1 MMARVLSALQADRIA
16 GFKGFAGTHVEA
28 TVPVTQRLVDAL
40 VEFAG
45 ARRKLNGL
53 TVTLAANH
61 DIGIAVAKT
70 LLGFETRLAIDLR
83 IRGPVDLASDPRL
96 YLLVS
101 RPSITWS
108 AISRLAIAAGLAP
121 PGVEIGR
128 DGIAIDLRVLAS
140 RVAAADLLSLVRTLD
155 FEQEAGVLRV
165 HVVMDVPE
173 GGIGAGARPPQHV
186 HREPSH
192 STRRPANLP
201 RLDMLLM
208 ELRGARVRGRI
219 AVSEDLANTVMAI
232 ALDAARHG
240 AADGVAA
247 AGPSE
252 SDASA
257 GRLDAGKLAGWIR
270 EANLRLEEGRLVLEP
285 DVVIG

>member
-1 MMARVLSALQADRIA
+1 MMARLLSALQADRIA
-16 GFKGFAGTHVEA
+16 GFKGLAGTHVEA

-53 TVTLAANH
+53 TVTLGANH

-70 LLGFETRLAIDLR
+70 VLGFETRLAIDLR

-155 FEQEAGVLRV
+155 FEQKAGVLRV
-165 HVVMDVPE
+165 HVVMDVPA
-173 GGIGAGARPPQHV
+173 GGIGAGANPRQHV
-186 HREPSH
+186 DRESSH
-192 STRRPANLP
+192 STGRPANLP

-219 AVSEDLANTVMAI
+219 AVSEELANTAMAI
-232 ALDAARHG
+232 ALDAARRG

-247 AGPSE
+247 AGPSGP
-252 SDASA
+252 DASA
-257 GRLDAGKLAGWIR
+257 GRLDAGRLAGWIR

>member
-140 RVAAADLLSLVRTLD
+140 
-155 FEQEAGVLRV
+155 
-165 HVVMDVPE
+165 
-173 GGIGAGARPPQHV
+173 
-186 HREPSH
+186 
-192 STRRPANLP
+192 
-201 RLDMLLM
+201 
-208 ELRGARVRGRI
+208 
-219 AVSEDLANTVMAI
+219 
-232 ALDAARHG
+232 
-240 AADGVAA
+240 
-247 AGPSE
+247 
-252 SDASA
+252 
-257 GRLDAGKLAGWIR
+257 
-270 EANLRLEEGRLVLEP
+270 
-285 DVVIG
+285 